1 VPAIITIINAQQ
13 IKTWQK
19 ISKIST
25 DYKDV
30 IPSAAERSVKTKS
43 AVEKLNAICYTLN
56 AMNKLFGL
64 IFDVDGVIADTE
76 AVNARASIKVFADLF
91 GVEGVVRKDFEAG
104 LGRGDEEYVKAA
116 AGVHGLELSDEQIQ
130 KATQLR
136 QEYFLKVLSEE
147 PLPPFPGVLELMDE
161 AMQRDDFRLAIAT
174 SGTLEKSR
182 AVLEAA
188 KVPYHKM
195 VYING
200 DHVKN
205 KKPDPELFLLAA
217 ERIGIEPANCVV
229 IEDAPNGVQAAKA
242 AGAKCIAVTNSTN
255 AENLS
260 EADLICD
267 SLEQIDLEIITR
279 LIERNT

>member
-1 VPAIITIINAQQ
+1 MGNL
-13 IKTWQK
+13 
-19 ISKIST
+19 
-25 DYKDV
+25 Y
-30 IPSAAERSVKTKS
+30 
-43 AVEKLNAICYTLN
+43 
-56 AMNKLFGL
+56 GL

-91 GVEGVVRKDFEAG
+91 GLEGVVRKDFEAG
-104 LGRGDEEYVKAA
+104 LGRGAEEYVKAGA
-116 AGVHGLELSDEQIQ
+116 RAHGLKLTDEQIN

-136 QEYFLKVLSEE
+136 QEYFLKVLSQE
-147 PLPPFPGVLELMDE
+147 PLPPFPGVLELMDK
-161 AMQRDDFRLAIAT
+161 AMKEKNFRLAIAT

-182 AVLEAA
+182 AVLDAA
-188 KVPYHKM
+188 KVPYWKM

-242 AGAKCIAVTNSTN
+242 AGAKCIAVTNSTS
-255 AENLS
+255 AANLS
-260 EADLICD
+260 EADLVCD
-267 SLEQIDLEIITR
+267 SLEHIKLDMIRELIDS
-279 LIERNT
+279 N